1 MGPGAVVAGRFELVR
16 LAGSGGMGEVYLSVD
31 RTTGRPAAVKLL
43 VDREGGDSERFER
56 EARIL
61 ADLSH
66 PGIVR
71 HLAHGALPSGA
82 RWLAMEWIEGED
94 LSRVLGRRQK
104 LRLDEV
110 LALGRAVAETLG
122 FAHARGVVHR
132 DLKPGNICLVEGNL
146 ARPKVLDFGV
156 AKLGRATELTHTG
169 VLVGTPGYM
178 APEQARGDPGID
190 ARADVFSLGC
200 LLFECLTGEPAWKG
214 DGVVAILTR
223 ILFENPPRLRT
234 RCPELP
240 ETLEALVL
248 RMLHKD
254 PDARPRDGAAV
265 AEALAAIEDTTPEP
279 LSRPAAE
286 WRRPAALT
294 ATEQRPVAV
303 LLIGPAPRTGVA
315 FGVDTNVVV
324 CPDAEL
330 RREARAL
337 GVHCEALLDGSLA
350 LWIAARGMATDLAAR
365 AARVALALCDKAA
378 GRPIALAVGRA
389 ALTGQMPLGDAI
401 DRAARTLSRRDALQ
415 RPPGGPIAVDAGTAG
430 LLDAR
435 FDVREE
441 GEGALLYGERPQIEG
456 ARTLLGHPTLCVGR
470 DRELRLLEQIWDD
483 CAEEPL
489 AQAVLISAPAG
500 AGKSRLLHELIGKL
514 YRRARPPSVWIGRGD
529 PLRAGSSLGMLAQVL
544 RGVAGI
550 LEGEPLERRREKL
563 TARVARHLAPAAQ
576 RRVAEFLGEIVGA
589 YFPDDVSAPLNAAR
603 KDPQLMSD
611 QLGRV
616 LIEFLRSECAASPV
630 LLVLEDLHWGDLS
643 SVRLVDEALRALED
657 APLLVLALAR
667 PEIFELFPRLW
678 AERRLQSIHLK
689 ELSTKAS
696 ERLVR
701 HVLGDA
707 VDARKTER
715 IVSLAQGNAFY
726 LEELIRAAA
735 DGRSEAMPET
745 VVAMVQS
752 RLGALADEDRHI
764 LRAASI
770 FGENFWV
777 GGVLALLGAPAREKE
792 IRQRLTILV
801 AEELCAPRRDS
812 RFPAEEELS
821 FRHALLREGAYAML
835 TDEDRTLGHAL
846 AGAWLE
852 ACGESD
858 PLVLAE
864 HFERGGD
871 GLRAGAHYLR
881 ASEVANLA
889 GDSGAAKAR
898 ARQGLACEVTPQLR
912 VRLLGVLCESTMWH
926 TESARDVLPEAEEVL
941 GLADAGSAPW
951 LQGAC
956 AKLMGSLHAG
966 DMAAFSATIY
976 AIEEVEPAPEAAGTW
991 VLCLIAATYVPD
1003 HIGWVRRSD
1012 ALLARR
1018 IALAET
1024 LGAREPTVPAW
1035 AHILLGVRD
1044 AYAKEDPWSAL
1055 QHARAADDLS
1065 CACAQSRLSAI
1076 ARVLVGMSQWHLGA
1090 ARLAE
1095 ETFARVTLR
1104 DEEVGYGSSVRP
1116 FVRALMLAE
1125 ANATDEARRVALEL
1139 VERGRARQLLLEEGR
1154 GEWALAEALRRGGD
1168 YVRATRAIESAI
1180 AIFRTGVLLDLPGA
1194 LGTLAALRLAEGRT
1208 EEALATAEEGMALYA
1223 TIGACGMFRGAAL
1236 RLTHAQCLA
1245 AAGRHEEARAAITS
1259 AVDRLEAIAGGIP
1272 DTAYQRSFLEDVPE
1286 NRRTMELGRGSHP

>member
-1 MGPGAVVAGRFELVR
+1 MAGRFELVR
-16 LAGSGGMGEVYLSVD
+16 LAGSGGMGEVYRSID

-43 VDREGGDSERFER
+43 VDRQGGDAERFER

-61 ADLSH
+61 AGLSH

-104 LRLDEV
+104 LHLEEV

-132 DLKPGNICLVEGNL
+132 DLKPSNIHLVEGNL

-156 AKLGRATELTHTG
+156 AKLGRATELTRTG

-214 DGVVAILTR
+214 DRVVAILTR

-240 ETLEALVL
+240 GELEALVL

-265 AEALAAIEDTTPEP
+265 ADALAAIEGTTPEP

-303 LLIGPAPRTGVA
+303 LLIGPAPGTGPVT
-315 FGVDTNVVV
+315 FGVDTTVVV
-324 CPDAEL
+324 FPDAEL

-337 GVHCEALLDGSLA
+337 GAHCEALLDGSLA
-350 LWIAARGMATDLAAR
+350 LWIAGRGMATDLAAR
-365 AARVALALCDKAA
+365 AARVALALCDKAP

-401 DRAARTLSRRDALQ
+401 DRAARTLSRHDALQ
-415 RPPGGPIAVDAGTAG
+415 RPPGGPIAVDTGTAG

-441 GEGALLYGERPQIEG
+441 GDGALLYGERPQIEG

-529 PLRAGSSLGMLAQVL
+529 PLRAGSALGMLAQVL
-544 RGVAGI
+544 RGVTGI

-563 TARVARHLAPAAQ
+563 TARVARHLPPEAQ
-576 RRVAEFLGEIVGA
+576 RRVTEFLGEIVGA
-589 YFPDDVSAPLNAAR
+589 HFPDDASAPLNAAR

-611 QLGRV
+611 QLGRAF
-616 LIEFLRSECAASPV
+616 IEFLQSECSSSPV

-667 PEIFELFPRLW
+667 PEIVELFPRIW

-689 ELSTKAS
+689 ELGTKAS

-701 HVLGDA
+701 HVLGNA
-707 VDARKTER
+707 VDARTTER

-735 DGRSEAMPET
+735 EGRSEAMPET

-752 RLGALADEDRHI
+752 RLGALADEDRRI

-770 FGENFWV
+770 FGENFWR
-777 GGVLALLGAPAREKE
+777 GGVLALLGEPERERE
-792 IRQRLTILV
+792 IRERLANLV

-812 RFPAEEELS
+812 RFPGEDELS

-835 TDEDRTLGHAL
+835 TEEDRALGHAL

-864 HFERGGD
+864 HFERGGE

-881 ASEVANLA
+881 ASEVANRA
-889 GDSGAAKAR
+889 GDSGAARAR
-898 ARQGLACEVTPQLR
+898 ARQGLACEVTPELR
-912 VRLLGVLCESTMWH
+912 ARLLGVLCESTMWH
-926 TESARDVLPEAEEVL
+926 TESAHDVLAEAEEVL
-941 GLADAGSAPW
+941 GLAEAGSAPW

-956 AKLMGSLHAG
+956 AKLMGSLYAG
-966 DMAAFSATIY
+966 DMVGFSTTIS
-976 AIEEVEPAPEAAGTW
+976 AIEEVEPDPEAAGTW

-1018 IALAET
+1018 IALAEI
-1024 LGAREPTVPAW
+1024 LGTREPTVPAW

-1055 QHARAADDLS
+1055 QHAQAADELS
-1065 CACAQSRLSAI
+1065 RACAQSRLSAI
-1076 ARVLVGMSQWHLGA
+1076 ARVLVGMSQWYLGA
-1090 ARLAE
+1090 TRQAE
-1095 ETFARVTLR
+1095 ETFATVTLR

-1116 FVRALMLAE
+1116 FVRALLLAE
-1125 ANATDEARRVALEL
+1125 GNAIDEAQQVALEL
-1139 VERGRARQLLLEEGR
+1139 VERGRARKLPLEEGR
-1154 GEWALAEALRRGGD
+1154 GKWALAEALRRGEDHAGA
-1168 YVRATRAIESAI
+1168 VRAIESAI
-1180 AIFRTGVLLDLPGA
+1180 EIFRTGVLLDLPGA
-1194 LGTLAALRLAEGRT
+1194 LGTLAALRLAEGKA

-1236 RLTHAQCLA
+1236 RLTHAECLA
-1245 AAGRHEEARAAITS
+1245 AAGRREEAQAAIKR
-1259 AVDRLEAIAGGIP
+1259 AVEQLEAIAGKIP
-1272 DTAYQRSFLEDVPE
+1272 DAKYRTSFLQDVPE
-1286 NRRTMELGRGSHP
+1286 NRRTMELGRGSTP